1 MTRSFWS
8 VFIPIPKK
16 GSTKDCSNYQTIG
29 LISHASKVLL
39 KILHTSLQ
47 QYLKWEPLYVQPGF
61 TKGRRTRDQIA
72 NICWTIEKTRELQK
86 NIYFCFID
94 YAKATDRADH
104 NKMWEILKEIGIPDH
119 LTCLLRKLYMGQET
133 TDRTLHWRTSCS
145 KLGIEYNK
153 AVYCHLLILLMCRV
167 HHVKCKAGWV
177 TSWNQDCWEKH

>member
-119 LTCLLRKLYMGQET
+119 LTCLLRNLYAGQEATAKTLNGT
-133 TDRTLHWRTSCS
+133 TDWFRIAKGVWQGCLW
-145 KLGIEYNK
+145 
-153 AVYCHLLILLMCRV
+153 LLCLFNLYAEHIMRN
-167 HHVKCKAGWV
+167 AGLDE
-177 TSWNQDCWEKH
+177 S